1 MKIKLYFLV
10 SLLLI
15 GFSSCKKSNGFEIK
29 GEISDELLY
38 RPKVYFAKGCRTG
51 DMMQAKKETLK
62 SQLKSLHLY
71 KDQINQNKFF
81 QYA

>member
-1 MKIKLYFLV
+1 MKP
-10 SLLLI
+10 LLRAA
-15 GFSSCKKSNGFEIK
+15 FK

-51 DMMQAKKETLK
+51 DMMEARKDILK
-62 SQLKSLHLY
+62 SQLKSISLY

-81 QYA
+81 KNA